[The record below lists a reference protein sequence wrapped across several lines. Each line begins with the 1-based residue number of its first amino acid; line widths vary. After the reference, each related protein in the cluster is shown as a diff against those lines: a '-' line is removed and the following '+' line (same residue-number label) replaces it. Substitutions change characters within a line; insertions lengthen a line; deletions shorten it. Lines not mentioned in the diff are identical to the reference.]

1 MDESAPVRVAPR
13 PTMMLVG
20 RIALGA
26 IFLMSGVAK
35 LADQQGTLQHM
46 EQAGIPAAH
55 LLLLVAA
62 FAEIFGALALM
73 TGFLARLGA
82 IGLVVYLAI
91 TTLVFHHFWDLGGD
105 EQKMQMINF
114 MKNLAIIGGLLV
126 LSAAG
131 AQRYSIDARRR
142 RPVEP

>member
-1 MDESAPVRVAPR
+1 MDEKAPVRVAPR

-26 IFLMSGVAK
+26 IFLLSGIAK

-46 EQAGIPAAH
+46 EQAGIPAPH
-55 LLLLVAA
+55 LMLFIAA
-62 FAEIFGALALM
+62 FAEIFGAAALM

-82 IGLVVYLAI
+82 LGLVVYLAI
-91 TTLVFHHFWDLGGD
+91 TTLVFHHFWTMEGD
-105 EQKMQMINF
+105 EAKTQMVNF
-114 MKNLAIIGGLLV
+114 MKNLSIIGGLLV

-131 AQRYSIDARRR
+131 AQNYSIDARRR